1 MKRNQMNENEMS
13 NNCKSPETCLIT
25 KTCVPCAICSNTKNK
40 NDSLALIAEK
50 HEKIKILHAE
60 IKSLRHDICRMDT
73 KHAELRKN
81 NEEQSKL
88 GNLDI
93 LKLGDEW
100 KLIEESG
107 FSTREIVALQH
118 VVGGFTLRE
127 LAELIGVTADRV
139 AKIRDKALR
148 KLRHPK
154 RTGLAAKFN
163 PKLYRAVHG
172 GF

>member
-1 MKRNQMNENEMS
+1 
-13 NNCKSPETCLIT
+13 
-25 KTCVPCAICSNTKNK
+25 
-40 NDSLALIAEK
+40 
-50 HEKIKILHAE
+50 
-60 IKSLRHDICRMDT
+60 MDT
-73 KHAELRKN
+73 KQAELRKN

-118 VVGGFTLRE
+118 VVAGFTLRE

-154 RTGLAAKFN
+154 RTGLAAKFD

>member
-1 MKRNQMNENEMS
+1 M
-13 NNCKSPETCLIT
+13 CLLSE
-25 KTCVPCAICSNTKNK
+25 TCVPCAICSNTKDK
-40 NDSLALIAEK
+40 DDLLALIAEK
-50 HEKIKILHAE
+50 HDKIKILHAE

-73 KHAELRKN
+73 KQAELRKN
-81 NEEQSKL
+81 NEEETKL

-118 VVGGFTLRE
+118 VMGGFTLRE

-139 AKIRDKALR
+139 AKIRDRALR
-148 KLRHPK
+148 RLRHPT
-154 RTGLAAKFN
+154 RIGLVVKIDR
-163 PKLYRAVHG
+163 KLYRAVYG
-172 GF
+172 GL

>member
-1 MKRNQMNENEMS
+1 MNENETPD
-13 NNCKSPETCLIT
+13 NCQRPELCLLSETCI
-25 KTCVPCAICSNTKNK
+25 PCAICPNAKNK
-40 NDSLALIAEK
+40 ADLLVLIAEK
-50 HEKIKILHAE
+50 HEKIKTLHAE

-73 KHAELRKN
+73 KQAELRKN

-107 FSTREIVALQH
+107 ISIREIVALQH
-118 VVGGFTLRE
+118 VVGGLTLRE
-127 LAELIGVTADRV
+127 LAELIEVTADRV
-139 AKIRDKALR
+139 AKIRDKSLR
-148 KLRHPK
+148 MLRHPR
-154 RTGLAAKFN
+154 RTGLAAKFDPN
-163 PKLYRAVHG
+163 LARAVHG

>member
-1 MKRNQMNENEMS
+1 MNENQTPD
-13 NNCKSPETCLIT
+13 NCQRPELCLLSETCI
-25 KTCVPCAICSNTKNK
+25 PCAICPNAKNK
-40 NDSLALIAEK
+40 ADLLVLIAEK
-50 HEKIKILHAE
+50 HEKIKTLHAE

-73 KHAELRKN
+73 KQAELRKN

-107 FSTREIVALQH
+107 ISIREIVALHH

-154 RTGLAAKFN
+154 RTGLAAKFD